1 MSEARGG
8 WSATRLA
15 FQLAVGLL
23 GASAL
28 YVGLANLLLGV
39 QVLAQFYGP
48 IADGLSDAARAGV
61 DVQLRILGGAWLGV
75 GVLALAALRRF
86 ERHTLALRVA
96 FLSFALSA
104 LGDLASLLE
113 LGGDASSRLTRV
125 AAQLGLCAGM
135 EAWRWALVRRPSR
148 APSGG

>member
-1 MSEARGG
+1 M
-8 WSATRLA
+8 RLA

-48 IADGLSDAARAGV
+48 IAEGLSGAARAGV
-61 DVQLRILGGAWLGV
+61 DVQLRILGGAWLGM
-75 GVLALAALRRF
+75 GVLRRF
-86 ERHTLALRVA
+86 ERHTLALRVVFA
-96 FLSFALSA
+96 SFAFSA

-113 LGGDASSRLTRV
+113 LGGEAASRLPRV
-125 AAQLGLCAGM
+125 AAQLGICAGM
-135 EAWRWALVRRPSR
+135 EAWRWALVRRASR
-148 APSGG
+148 APSGR